1 MSTKAFLLAG
11 AIALL
16 CFGPGT
22 AEDEDSE
29 RQARADRL
37 RLMKESFQVYHFS
50 AKDEHQ
56 TELKVNPE
64 PLLRWTNPVSG
75 LKDGAL
81 FLWKDA
87 DGRPAAG
94 AQVFLTA
101 DNLWLHEFQSLY
113 ERPFQATQN
122 GAPVWS
128 PSRAGVSFSRLPEA
142 PSPANT
148 PVRRLAQM
156 RRLLGRFMASD
167 EFEGKSR
174 WELAPLTTPLSRY
187 GKENSAVLDGAL
199 FVFAHG
205 TDPEVFVLIEARK
218 SDDGY
223 AWHYALAPMTG
234 YALKVSLD
242 DKQVWEIGW
251 RRPPFDPDEPFFI
264 KRYEP

>member
-1 MSTKAFLLAG
+1 MFVLAG
-11 AIALL
+11 ASALF
-16 CFGPGT
+16 CFSAGL
-22 AEDEDSE
+22 AEDADAE
-29 RQARADRL
+29 RQERADRL
-37 RLMKESFQVYHFS
+37 ALMKESFQVYQFLTND
-50 AKDEHQ
+50 DERS
-56 TELKVNPE
+56 ELKVTAE

-94 AQVFLTA
+94 AQIFLTA

-113 ERPFQATQN
+113 EKPFRAVRD

-128 PSRAGVSFSRLPEA
+128 PSRGGVSFSPLSDA
-142 PSPANT
+142 TTPAST
-148 PVRRLAQM
+148 PARRLAQM
-156 RRLLGRFMASD
+156 RQLLGRFLASD

-174 WELAPLTTPLSRY
+174 WELAPLTTPLARY
-187 GKENSAVLDGAL
+187 GKEKSAVLDGAL

-223 AWHYALAPMTG
+223 VWHYALAPMTG

-242 DKQVWEIGW
+242 DKPVWEIGW
-251 RRPPFDPDEPFFI
+251 RQPPFDPDEPFFI
-264 KRYEP
+264 KVYEP